1 MRYSAIGFSSAND
14 RDQQLAK
21 VGLSTP
27 QDVRARLLHRLVRR
41 DGEELFG
48 KRLLILV
55 VVTDPIPKEAVA
67 FEDGKGSIARA
78 NTN

>member
-1 MRYSAIGFSSAND
+1 MPQATEKAQND

-41 DGEELFG
+41 GGEELFG
-48 KRLLILV
+48 KKLLILV
-55 VVTDPIPKEAVA
+55 VVTDPIPKEGVA

>member
-1 MRYSAIGFSSAND
+1 LPGCPND

-41 DGEELFG
+41 GGEELFG
-48 KRLLILV
+48 KKLLILV
-55 VVTDPIPKEAVA
+55 VVTDPIPKEGVA